1 LAARASTLD
10 VLRSEAAAATRNTP
24 TVLEVPIAATVP
36 PLL

>member
-1 LAARASTLD
+1 VDTLD
-10 VLRSEAAAATRNTP
+10 VLRSEAAAAADRHAP